1 MSTAFFQTIMGR
13 KFFEADVPSLVREL
27 RDLNQNLA
35 RLAALLEAAQATR
48 STEPPLSSA
57 SGPAQ

>member
-13 KFFEADVPSLVREL
+13 KFFEVDVPALVREL

-35 RLAALLEAAQATR
+35 RLAALLEAAQAVR
-48 STEPPLSSA
+48 GAEPRAPSA